1 MEFVALGAARQ
12 PAWARSNAAEPPAWK
27 SQEFESFKGEMSD
40 DAVARYTALREA
52 TDGFELH
59 FQE

>member
-12 PAWARSNAAEPPAWK
+12 AAWALSNAVEPPVWRT
-27 SQEFESFKGEMSD
+27 QELESFNGKMSD
-40 DAVARYTALREA
+40 DAVARYEASRDA